1 MATTTAVPPAAPEP
15 QPQAQM
21 GTISRIFGVFFSPR
35 KTFEDIVRKPSW
47 IVAMILMIVIWFGL
61 GATLVKRADWLDYTK
76 QQIEKNKFAASQIE
90 NLPEAQK
97 DRAYEQGAERS
108 KISQYARGIIGW
120 PLLILF
126 SAAINFGAFK
136 LIGGV
141 RTNFGTAFAITVFAH
156 LPMSLRELL
165 AIPVTFLK
173 DPQSI
178 DPQNFLASNPA
189 AFLGDNAP
197 VWQLILF
204 GSLDVFAIWAI
215 VLMAI
220 GFSAADPKKAPFGK
234 ALGISLGTTFS
245 FVFLFTMLAWIF
257 L

>member
-15 QPQAQM
+15 QPQM
-21 GTISRIFGVFFSPR
+21 SVISRMVGVFFSPGA
-35 KTFEDIVRKPSW
+35 TFKDIVQRPSW
-47 IVAMILMIVIWFGL
+47 IVPMLLMIVIWFGL
-61 GATLVKRADWLDYTK
+61 CAALVKRADWLDFTK
-76 QQIEKNKFAASQIE
+76 QQIEKNKFAAAQID

-108 KISQYARGIIGW
+108 KISQYVRGVIGW
-120 PLLILF
+120 PLLILIA
-126 SAAINFGAFK
+126 AAINFGTFK

-141 RTNFGTAFAITVFAH
+141 RTNFRTAFAITVFAH

-178 DPQNFLASNPA
+178 DPQNFLASNVG

-197 VWQLILF
+197 AWQLILG

-215 VLMAI
+215 ILMAV
-220 GFSAADPKKAPFGK
+220 GFSAADPKKAPIGK
-234 ALGISLGTTFS
+234 ALGIAFGTSFSLIF
-245 FVFLFTMLAWIF
+245 FFTMIAWIF

>member
-1 MATTTAVPPAAPEP
+1 MATTPVPAPEA
-15 QPQAQM
+15 QASI
-21 GTISRIFGVFFSPR
+21 GPFGRILGVFFSPG
-35 KTFEDIVRKPSW
+35 KTFEDIVKKPNW
-47 IVAMILMIVIWFGL
+47 LAPMILMIVIWFAL
-61 GATLVKRADWLDYTK
+61 CAVLVKRADWVDYTK
-76 QQIEKNKFAASQIE
+76 QQIEKNKFAARQIE
-90 NLPEAQK
+90 ALPEAQK
-97 DRAYEQGAERS
+97 ETAYEQGAQRS
-108 KISQYARGIIGW
+108 KISQYVRGVIGW

-141 RTNFGTAFAITVFAH
+141 RTKFGTAFAITVFAH
-156 LPMSLRELL
+156 LPMSIRELL

-189 AFLGDNAP
+189 AFLGDSAP
-197 VWQLILF
+197 AWQLILF
-204 GSLDVFAIWAI
+204 GSFDLFAIWAI
-215 VLMAI
+215 ILMAV
-220 GFSAADPKKAPFGK
+220 GFSASDPKKVPMGK

-245 FVFLFTMLAWIF
+245 FVFLFTMIAWIF

>member
-1 MATTTAVPPAAPEP
+1 METTTAISPEA
-15 QPQAQM
+15 QPEARLSAIQRL
-21 GTISRIFGVFFSPR
+21 TGVFFSP
-35 KTFEDIVRKPSW
+35 KATFADIVKKPSW
-47 IVAMILMIVIWFGL
+47 VAPMILLMVIWFGL
-61 GATLVKRADWLDYTK
+61 CATLVKRADWLAYTK
-76 QQIEKNKFAASQIE
+76 QQIEKNKFAARQIDA
-90 NLPEAQK
+90 LPEAQK
-97 DRAYEQGAERS
+97 DVAYEQGAQRS
-108 KISQYARGIIGW
+108 QTTQYVRGVVGW

-141 RTNFGTAFAITVFAH
+141 RTNFGTAFAITTFAH

-189 AFLGDNAP
+189 AFLGDSAP
-197 VWQLILF
+197 AWQLILF
-204 GSLDVFAIWAI
+204 GSLDVFTIWAL
-215 VLMAI
+215 VLIAI
-220 GFSAADPKKAPFGK
+220 GFFAADPKKAPLGK
-234 ALGISLGTTFS
+234 ALGISFGTTFS
-245 FVFLFTMLAWIF
+245 LVLLFTMMAWIF

>member
-1 MATTTAVPPAAPEP
+1 MATTTAVPPAAPES
-15 QPQAQM
+15 QPQMSAIARM
-21 GTISRIFGVFFSPR
+21 AGVFFSPGA
-35 KTFEDIVRKPSW
+35 TFKDIVQRPSW
-47 IVAMILMIVIWFGL
+47 IAPMILLIVIWLGL
-61 GATLVKRADWLDYTK
+61 CATLVKKADWLTYTK

-90 NLPEAQK
+90 ALPE
-97 DRAYEQGAERS
+97 DRKEAAYEQGAERS
-108 KISQYARGIIGW
+108 KISQYVRGFIGW

-141 RTNFGTAFAITVFAH
+141 RVNFGTAFAITTFAH

-189 AFLGDNAP
+189 AFLADSAP
-197 VWQLILF
+197 AWQLILF
-204 GSLDVFAIWAI
+204 GSLDIFALWAI
-215 VLMAI
+215 ILMAI
-220 GFSAADPKKAPFGK
+220 GFSAADPKKAPLGK
-234 ALGISLGTTFS
+234 ALGIAFGTTFS
-245 FVFLFTMLAWIF
+245 FIFFFTMMAWIF

>member
-1 MATTTAVPPAAPEP
+1 MATTPTPTPEAQE
-15 QPQAQM
+15 QPQAALSP
-21 GTISRIFGVFFSPR
+21 IARIIGVFFSPGP
-35 KTFEDIVRKPSW
+35 TFRDIAAKPSW
-47 IVAMILMIVIWFGL
+47 AVPMILMIVIWFGL
-61 GATLVKRADWLDYTK
+61 CAALVTRVDWLDYNK
-76 QQIEKNKFAASQIE
+76 QQIEKNKFVASRLENMTEEQKAAI
-90 NLPEAQK
+90 
-97 DRAYEQGAERS
+97 YEQGVGRA
-108 KISQYARGIIGW
+108 KTTQYIRGVIGW

-136 LIGGV
+136 LIAGV
-141 RTNFGTAFAITVFAH
+141 RTNFATAFAITTFAH

-197 VWQLILF
+197 VWQLISL
-204 GSLDVFAIWAI
+204 GSLDIFAIWAVI
-215 VLMAI
+215 LMAI
-220 GFSAADPKKAPFGK
+220 GFSAADSKKAPLGK
-234 ALGISLGTTFS
+234 ALGISFGATYSL
-245 FVFLFTMLAWIF
+245 VLLFTMMAWIF